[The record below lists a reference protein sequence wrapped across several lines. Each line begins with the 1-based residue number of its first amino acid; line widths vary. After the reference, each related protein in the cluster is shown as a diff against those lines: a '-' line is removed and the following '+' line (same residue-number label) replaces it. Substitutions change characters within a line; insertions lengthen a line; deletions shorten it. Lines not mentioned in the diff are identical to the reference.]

1 MKPALFFPPE
11 WYPQSAVQLTW
22 PHEGTDWSDMLDEVL
37 PCFVNIAIE
46 VLKREKLLI
55 VCQDAA
61 AVRASLGAVN
71 TSNLYLYE
79 FPSNDTWARDH
90 GAISVFVDRQP
101 CILDFT
107 FNAWGMKFP
116 ANFDNQLT
124 FALYGAQAF
133 SPDVA
138 YENCMPFVLEG
149 GSLESDGAGTLLTT
163 TECLLSVNRNDS
175 LTKEEIESYLKE
187 RFGLQRVL
195 WLESGFLEG
204 DDTDSHIDTL
214 ARFCD
219 AETIA
224 YVEPG
229 EDPEDIHFEELT
241 LMEAEL
247 KALRTLD
254 DQPYRLIGLP
264 MAEPVF
270 FEGDRLPATYANF
283 LIINDA
289 VLVPIYGSPKD
300 EVALKQLQLAFPDR
314 EIVGIFCLPLLKQH
328 GSLHCVTMQFP
339 EAFV

>member
-1 MKPALFFPPE
+1 MMPKLFFPPE

-37 PCFVNIAIE
+37 PCFVNIAREI
-46 VLKREKLLI
+46 LKREKLII
-55 VCQDAA
+55 VCSDEAE
-61 AVRASLGAVN
+61 VRASLGAVN
-71 TSNLYLYE
+71 EANLFLYE

-90 GAISVFVDRQP
+90 GAISVFVDGKP
-101 CILDFT
+101 CVLDFT

-116 ANFDNQLT
+116 ANFDNQLA
-124 FALYGAQAF
+124 FSLYGAQVF
-133 SPDVA
+133 KPEVA

-149 GSLESDGAGTLLTT
+149 GSLESDGEGTLLTT

-175 LTKEEIESYLKE
+175 LTKDEIESYLKE
-187 RFGLQRVL
+187 CFGLKRVL

-224 YVEPG
+224 YVQPG
-229 EDPEDIHFEELT
+229 EDSEDLHFEELSQ
-241 LMEAEL
+241 MEAEL
-247 KALRTLD
+247 KAFRTLD
-254 DQPYRLIGLP
+254 DKPYKLIGLP

-283 LIINDA
+283 LIINSA
-289 VLVPIYGSPKD
+289 VLLPIYGSPKD
-300 EVALKQLQLAFPDR
+300 ALALKQLQLAFPDR
-314 EIVGIFCLPLLKQH
+314 DVIGIFCLPLLKQH

-339 EAFV
+339 ETFV

>member
-1 MKPALFFPPE
+1 MPNLFFPPE

-37 PCFVNIAIE
+37 PCFVNIARE
-46 VLKREKLLI
+46 VLKREKLII
-55 VCQDAA
+55 VCPNATE
-61 AVRASLGAVN
+61 VRASLGAVN
-71 TSNLYLYE
+71 EANLHLYE

-90 GAISVFVDRQP
+90 GAISVFVDGKP
-101 CILDFT
+101 CVLDFT

-116 ANFDNQLT
+116 AHFDNQLN
-124 FALYGAQAF
+124 FALYGAHAYQ
-133 SPDVA
+133 PEVA

-163 TECLLSVNRNDS
+163 SECLLSVNRNDS
-175 LTKEEIESYLKE
+175 LSKEEIESYLLE
-187 RFGLQRVL
+187 RFGMKRVL

-224 YVEPG
+224 YVQPG
-229 EDPEDIHFEELT
+229 EDPNDVHYEEL
-241 LMEAEL
+241 LQMEAEL
-247 KALRTLD
+247 KAFRTLD
-254 DQPYRLIGLP
+254 DKPYRLIGLP
-264 MAEPVF
+264 MAEPVYY
-270 FEGDRLPATYANF
+270 EGERLPATYANF

-289 VLVPIYGSPKD
+289 VLVPTYGSPFD
-300 EVALKQLQLAFPDR
+300 VVAIKQLQLAFPDR

-339 EAFV
+339 ESFV

>member
-1 MKPALFFPPE
+1 MPNLFFPPE

-37 PCFVNIAIE
+37 PCFVNIARE

-55 VCQDAA
+55 VCPDATE
-61 AVRASLGAVN
+61 VRASLGVVN
-71 TSNLYLYE
+71 EANLYLYE

-90 GAISVFVDRQP
+90 GAISVFVDGKP
-101 CILDFT
+101 CVMDFT

-116 ANFDNQLT
+116 AHFDNQLN

-133 SPDVA
+133 RPEVD

-163 TECLLSVNRNDS
+163 SECLLSVNRNDS
-175 LTKEEIESYLKE
+175 LSKEEIESFLLE
-187 RFGLQRVL
+187 RFGLKRVL

-224 YVEPG
+224 YVQPG
-229 EDPEDIHFEELT
+229 DDPSDVHYEEL
-241 LMEAEL
+241 LQMEAEL
-247 KALRTLD
+247 KAFRTLD
-254 DQPYRLIGLP
+254 DKPYRLIGLP
-264 MAEPVF
+264 MAEPVY

-283 LIINDA
+283 LIINEA

-300 EVALKQLQLAFPDR
+300 EIALNQLQMAFPDR

-339 EAFV
+339 ESFV

>member
-1 MKPALFFPPE
+1 MPELFFPPE

-37 PCFVNIAIE
+37 PCFVNIARE
-46 VLKREKLLI
+46 VLQREKLLI
-55 VCQDAA
+55 VCPNAA
-61 AVRASLGAVN
+61 EVRASLGAVN
-71 TSNLYLYE
+71 VANLYLYE

-90 GAISVFVDRQP
+90 GALSVFVDGKP
-101 CILDFT
+101 CVLDFT

-116 ANFDNQLT
+116 ANFDNQLN

-133 SPDVA
+133 LPEVD

-163 TECLLSVNRNDS
+163 TECLLSVNRNDA
-175 LTKEEIESYLKE
+175 LGKDEIEAYLKD
-187 RFGLQRVL
+187 RFGLKRVL

-219 AETIA
+219 ADTIA
-224 YVEPG
+224 YVQPG
-229 EDPEDIHFEELT
+229 PDPEDVHFEEL
-241 LMEAEL
+241 LQMEGEL
-247 KALRTLD
+247 KAFRTLD
-254 DQPYRLIGLP
+254 GKPYRLIGLP

-270 FEGDRLPATYANF
+270 FEGERLPATYANF
-283 LIINDA
+283 LIINGA
-289 VLVPIYGSPKD
+289 VLVPTYGSSLD
-300 EVALKQLQLAFPDR
+300 ALAIQQLQTAFPER
-314 EIVGIFCLPLLKQH
+314 EVVGVYCLPLLKQH

-339 EAFV
+339 ESFV